1 MICPHKLARFLAG
14 VALLS
19 ISLCLPARADFR
31 SIPEELEPLYHF
43 RLEENFYPGDDAF
56 GADLQE
62 LVTKIGE
69 LESLKGQVTASAENL
84 CRAYDLSNQITP
96 LWGKLWVYAYLRYAI
111 DTRDTAPFNR
121 IQTASGDLAS
131 RIQFIRA
138 EVQRM
143 DDEVYAEYR
152 RQEPRIERYAF
163 AIEQDLRYRRHTL
176 PLPQE
181 EILSQIDPYLNP
193 WVEELYQK
201 CVDRTEFPDLV
212 PAPGETLDVNMN
224 YSRLIN
230 DTSRVI
236 RRDTWQGYFHSMN
249 THRDIYAFA
258 LIKKLET
265 QNKTAEMR
273 GFESYPGLSYFDQFL
288 TADQVQAIYDTI
300 DEQAGLYK
308 KYQILRQKAIQA
320 ATGYDTV
327 YTWDRSATRKGFQKP
342 RWDIHQAGDLI
353 MEALAPLG
361 AGYHDELAGLFDPR
375 QGRLDLVAGENRVS
389 GAFAYGYPGAP
400 WQFYSFAYEGY
411 MDDVSTMAHEAGH
424 AVHYNTLSG
433 AGVEPLYHEGSY
445 YVTETVAMLN
455 ELLLADHLYRR
466 AKDLEMQAFFL
477 ERFLRRGIYFVYLNY
492 LASLEV
498 AFYEKARGGELR
510 TADDLDA
517 LTQEMGAPYSVYF
530 QLHPEY
536 RGMWN
541 VIHHYYTH
549 PMYNLNYVIAG
560 ALSLRIFQEIRD
572 DPSFV
577 TSYLKM
583 VRHGFDRPAPEML
596 RETIGLDISD
606 PDWLRPCFRL
616 IENKLAE
623 LEELYRKAGVN
634 LD

>member
-1 MICPHKLARFLAG
+1 MKKLLFHSTI
-14 VALLS
+14 ALTVILLIAS
-19 ISLCLPARADFR
+19 PAFADFR
-31 SIPEELEPLYHF
+31 SIPEDLEPLYHF
-43 RLEENFYPGDDAF
+43 RLEDNFYPDDQAF
-56 GADLQE
+56 EADLQE
-62 LVTKIGE
+62 LVTRIGE
-69 LESLKGQVTASAENL
+69 LESLKGRVTGSAENL
-84 CRAYDLSNQITP
+84 FRAYDLSNQLTP

-111 DTRDTAPFNR
+111 DTRDTAPFTR
-121 IQTASGDLAS
+121 IQTTSGDLSS

-143 DDEVYAEYR
+143 DDETYAEYQD
-152 RQEPRIERYAF
+152 QEPDLGKYAF
-163 AIEQDLRYRRHTL
+163 AIEQDLRYRPHTL

-181 EILSQIDPYLNP
+181 EILSQMDPYLDP

-236 RRDTWQGYFHSMN
+236 RRDTWQGYFRSMN
-249 THRDIYAFA
+249 RHRDIYAFA
-258 LIKKLET
+258 LIKKIET
-265 QNKTAEMR
+265 QNKRAEMR
-273 GFESYPGLSYFDQFL
+273 GFQGYPAESYFDQFL
-288 TADQVQAIYDTI
+288 TVDQVAGIYGAI

-308 KYQILRQKAIQA
+308 KYQLLRQKGIQA

-327 YTWDRSATRKGFQKP
+327 YTWDRSATPRGFEKP
-342 RWDIHQAGDLI
+342 RWDIRQAGDLI

-361 AGYHDELAGLFDPR
+361 SEYGDELLKLFDPR

-411 MDDVSTMAHEAGH
+411 LDNVSTMAHEAGH
-424 AVHYNTLSG
+424 AVHYNTLSN
-433 AGVEPLYHEGSY
+433 AGIEPLYHEGSY
-445 YVTETVAMLN
+445 YITETVAMLN
-455 ELLLADHLYRR
+455 ELLLIDHLYRW
-466 AKDLEMQAFFL
+466 AGDLEMKTFL
-477 ERFLRRGIYFVYLNY
+477 LEQFLRRGAYFVYLNY
-492 LASLEV
+492 LASLEA
-498 AFYEKARGGELR
+498 AFYQKAAAGELR

-517 LTQEMGAPYSVYF
+517 LTQEMGSRYSVYF

-536 RGMWN
+536 RGTWN
-541 VIHHYYTH
+541 VIHHYFTH

-560 ALSLRIFQEIRD
+560 ALSLRIFQDIQN
-572 DPSFV
+572 DPASV
-577 TSYLKM
+577 TDYLKL

-606 PDWLRPCFRL
+606 PTWLRPCFEL
-616 IENKLAE
+616 IESKLEE
-623 LEELYRKAGVN
+623 LEELYREAGVE
-634 LD
+634 LE